1 LTFEQLGTSVLSSGY
16 SRLRTSQL
24 IKALQ
29 AAAAHAVPLLLV
41 LLPSCMQIRRCTCLA
56 FVLLQCRHHAVAQ
69 VAVA

>member
-1 LTFEQLGTSVLSSGY
+1 MGAALTFKQLGTSTLGSGY

-41 LLPSCMQIRRCTCLA
+41 LLPSYMHIKRCTCLA
-56 FVLLQCRHHAVAQ
+56 FLLLDSGGITQ
-69 VAVA
+69 